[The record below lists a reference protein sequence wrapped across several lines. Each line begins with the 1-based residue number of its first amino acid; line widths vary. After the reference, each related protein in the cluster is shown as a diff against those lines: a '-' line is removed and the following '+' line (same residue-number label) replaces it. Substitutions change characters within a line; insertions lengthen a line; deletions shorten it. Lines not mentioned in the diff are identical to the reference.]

1 MEAVIPNARSAIPSS
16 AIQKS
21 ESPLSVSE
29 AVSLGAV
36 DSEFYSHYFFP
47 KTFRQRSPEMHKSIW
62 NSLENPALRFVNLQ
76 CYRGSAKTTLL
87 RTFCSKRIAY
97 RVSRTILFIGGSEP
111 AASRSIQWLRGQI
124 ERNERWRTTF
134 GLRPGKKWH
143 ETEIE
148 IISEVDGTATWVL
161 GVGITSNIRGINFDD
176 YRPDLIVADD
186 VLTDENVLT
195 LESRNKTTDLLLG
208 AVAESLA
215 PVTEEPN
222 AKLCMLQTPLHRE
235 DASMVAA
242 KASMWHT
249 ERFGCWTPET
259 EDLPT
264 DHQFSSWEDRF
275 PTPELREKKR
285 SMFAM
290 GKSAVFL
297 REQEVKIISAE
308 TSAFLPSLLSYYE
321 PGSLVGGGTSVLSI
335 DPVPPPSAREV
346 SKNLVG
352 KDFEALV
359 VQTRHKGNYYLRHYE
374 LNRGH
379 DPSWTLAKAFEL
391 ALRYRVSYIAVDMT
405 AYQAVLK
412 WLLEKEMQRRRQY
425 FSIIPDKGNRSKYQK
440 IVDTISPLLSLRKY
454 HILRTHT
461 EFIEQLTEYPAV
473 PHDDLLDCCAI
484 GLRALINPAVE
495 LGEGEFSEIDETD
508 YEDLPLIR
516 RAP

>member
-1 MEAVIPNARSAIPSS
+1 MEALVPNARSAIPS

-21 ESPLSVSE
+21 ENPLSVSE

-76 CYRGSAKTTLL
+76 CYRGSAKTTIL

-242 KASMWHT
+242 KAPMWHT

-335 DPVPPPSAREV
+335 DPVPPPSPREV

-425 FSIIPDKGNRSKYQK
+425 FSIIPDKGNKSKYQK

-454 HILRTHT
+454 HILRMHT

>member
-1 MEAVIPNARSAIPSS
+1 MEALTAARPVAPPTIEEIVRL
-16 AIQKS
+16 A
-21 ESPLSVSE
+21 
-29 AVSLGAV
+29 AV
-36 DSEFYSHYFFP
+36 DSELYSHYFFP
-47 KTFRQRSPEMHKSIW
+47 KTFRQKSPEMHTSIW
-62 NSLENPALRFVNLQ
+62 NSLENPARRWVNLQ

-148 IISEVDGTATWVL
+148 IVSDIDGTSTWVL

-176 YRPDLIVADD
+176 YRPDLIIADD

-195 LESRNKTTDLLLG
+195 LESRTKTTDLLLG

-235 DASMVAA
+235 DASMIAA
-242 KASMWHT
+242 KSPLWHT

-264 DHQFSSWEDRF
+264 EQQMSSWEERF
-275 PTPELREKKR
+275 PTTELRDKKR

-308 TSAFLPSLLSYYE
+308 TSAFLPSLVSFWERLE
-321 PGSLVGGGTSVLSI
+321 GHGTSVLSI
-335 DPVPPPSAREV
+335 DPVPPPSQREV
-346 SKNLVG
+346 SKNLIG
-352 KDFEALV
+352 KDFEAIV
-359 VQTRHKGNYYLRHYE
+359 VQTRLKGNYYLRHYE

-379 DPSWTLAKAFEL
+379 DPSWTLAKTFEL
-391 ALRYRVSYIAVDMT
+391 AMKYRISYIAVET
-405 AYQAVLK
+405 VAYQAVLK
-412 WLLEKEMQRRRQY
+412 WLLEKEMGRRRQY
-425 FSIIPDKGNRSKYQK
+425 YSIIPDKGGGKSKYQK
-440 IVDTISPLLSLRKY
+440 IVDTLGPLLSLRKY
-454 HILRTHT
+454 FILPSHT

-495 LGEGEFSEIDETD
+495 LGEGEYSVIDESD
-508 YEDLPLIR
+508 YEELPIIR